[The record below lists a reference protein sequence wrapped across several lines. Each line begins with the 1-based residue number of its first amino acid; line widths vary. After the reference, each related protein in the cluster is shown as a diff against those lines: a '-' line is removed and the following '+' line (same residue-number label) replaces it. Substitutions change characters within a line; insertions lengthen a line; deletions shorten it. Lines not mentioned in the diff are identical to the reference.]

1 MGELTKDQHAIL
13 SKLAAR
19 DTAKDGCPSG
29 AELSR
34 MMGHLLKD
42 WATPKLK
49 ALEKRG
55 FVEKMG
61 VTFNNARCWSATAA
75 GRAALASAEKEG
87 R

>member
-1 MGELTKDQHAIL
+1 MGELTKAQLAVL

-19 DTAKDGCPSG
+19 DTTKDGCPSG

-34 MMGHLLKD
+34 MMGHRLKD

-61 VTFNNARCWSATAA
+61 VTFDNARCWAATEA
-75 GRAALASAEKEG
+75 GRAALEKNDG
-87 R
+87 L